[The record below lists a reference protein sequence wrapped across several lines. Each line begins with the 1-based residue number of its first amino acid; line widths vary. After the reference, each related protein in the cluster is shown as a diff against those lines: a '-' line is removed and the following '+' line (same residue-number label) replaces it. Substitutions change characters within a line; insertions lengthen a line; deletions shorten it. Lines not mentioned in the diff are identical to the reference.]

1 MKKILLAVSLL
12 MLASFVVADHRPV
25 EDTLEVETTVTDDD
39 YRYYADAGKV
49 AFPAIITRERVN
61 GTLKEKPIYENT
73 SISRWTAMQ
82 GNDAGTQ
89 RIGEIIEEEL
99 GSTDNLTIA
108 ITDHETHEYTIEITY
123 NTNRDYSYTYEELQN
138 TVPDDVEA
146 TVNYEGHTNTAVMPV
161 ETQESDVEMELQGDA
176 AAYSDNRT
184 EQEKDSEE
192 KETHQDTLNGIPELI
207 TAILNMLP
215 I

>member
-1 MKKILLAVSLL
+1 MSLL
-12 MLASFVVADHRPV
+12 MLASFAVADHRPV

-73 SISRWTAMQ
+73 SIKRWTAMQ

-123 NTNRDYSYTYEELQN
+123 NTNREYSYTYEELQN

-146 TVNYEGHTNTAVMPV
+146 TVHYEGHTNTAVMPV

-192 KETHQDTLNGIPELI
+192 KETHQDTLNGIQGLI
-207 TAILNMLP
+207 TAILNLLP